1 MTAALYFGLGLR
13 LVVRADAGLDL
24 DAWDPC
30 PQQVVVDRRARLIF
44 VDNVKAGSSS
54 VRAFFKSR
62 NASWDCEEHMHRR
75 HRDPTAYDGCGFV
88 WKLAGDRPGTGCRT
102 TAGCFE
108 QSDGWIWFAMTRH
121 PVSKFESGC
130 CKDMTTDSHPP
141 RA

>member
-1 MTAALYFGLGLR
+1 MTAALYFGLGLG